1 MATPNFDFKAYN
13 DMIKPANSGLRLFL
27 ALQQLQ
33 EVESVMRRYKSP
45 FAQDLVNIVDEL
57 TDLRER
63 NKKYLASRETTT
75 SSNIDNPEGL
85 ATSTTDVQTE
95 YDRVKQAKDAGVIA

>member
-1 MATPNFDFKAYN
+1 MKE
-13 DMIKPANSGLRLFL
+13 ANSGLRLYL
-27 ALQQLQ
+27 ALQSLQ
-33 EVESVMRRYKSP
+33 EVESTFRRYKSP
-45 FAQDLVNIVDEL
+45 FATDLVSIVDEL
-57 TDLRER
+57 SDLRDR
-63 NKKYLASRETTT
+63 NKAYLAKRENTT

>member
-63 NKKYLASRETTT
+63 NKKYLASRENSTDGALDNATPPGGAMT
-75 SSNIDNPEGL
+75 AASNS
-85 ATSTTDVQTE
+85 A
-95 YDRVKQAKDAGVIA
+95 DAGKVTA